1 MDMILELQCPY
12 HGSEEFHFGFELS
25 GFFLIRSLKSLGLSF
40 LALRERIVVE
50 R

>member
-1 MDMILELQCPY
+1 MILELQCPY

-25 GFFLIRSLKSLGLSF
+25 GFILIRSLKSLDLSF
-40 LALRERIVVE
+40 LALRERTVLE